1 MRTPI
6 CFYQTKQR
14 HSQPRC
20 DKTHYLRLFRT
31 AINIGLHRMTI
42 KQNCLGVFVF
52 IRMPYVCSL
61 AINKPLHREKEHC
74 GLLTMQLWPSK
85 NQFRLTITSVHN
97 KLVSSKNHQL
107 TNARTHQLK
116 NSLTQKLTNSSTQKP
131 INVLTH
137 KPINSKNHELIN
149 LKTHQLKKPST
160 HKLTNLST
168 QKLTNSSTHEPAN
181 LSAQKLTNPSTHKLT
196 NSKNHQLKNLNCYLL
211 FYNTVLIFAPF

>member
-31 AINIGLHRMTI
+31 AFNIYLHRMII
-42 KQNCLGVFVF
+42 KQNCLGVIVF
-52 IRMPYVCSL
+52 IRMKYVCSL

-74 GLLTMQLWPSK
+74 GLLTMQLWLSK

-107 TNARTHQLK
+107 TSSRTHEL
-116 NSLTQKLTNSSTQKP
+116 
-131 INVLTH
+131 INAQTH
-137 KPINSKNHELIN
+137 KPINSKTYE
-149 LKTHQLKKPST
+149 LKKP
-160 HKLTNLST
+160 
-168 QKLTNSSTHEPAN
+168 
-181 LSAQKLTNPSTHKLT
+181 
-196 NSKNHQLKNLNCYLL
+196 
-211 FYNTVLIFAPF
+211 